1 MRADVVVVGAGPAGL
16 ASATRLAEAGRQV
29 LLLARGNGFTHWG
42 AGAVDVLG
50 RVGGEPVER
59 PLEAIDR
66 LPEGH
71 PYHLVGRDAIRD
83 GLDWFCRFVAAAD
96 LPHAGDPDHNRLQV
110 TAFGTLRPTCLLP
123 APAAGPGPAGAAPH
137 PPGPGSHPPGPGPN
151 APGPNA
157 PGPTDLGP
165 PPAGVPHPPG
175 PVPGPPVG
183 ERSPSREEGAPDRPQ
198 PPLPT
203 GSGDAPGPLHGRV
216 AVVNFAGFRDFSS
229 ALCADRLRRAG
240 IDAVAGSAPL
250 PAWDHE
256 RYFTGVELARAID
269 DPAFRRRL
277 APGLARAAAGAD
289 VAVVPAV
296 LGVGRGHE
304 PWADLQALVG
314 IPLVEAAT
322 APPSIPGLRLFAAYR
337 SRLEALG
344 VRWQF
349 GFPAVGVERDG
360 DRVTAVHSE
369 GASRVLTTRCQEL
382 VLATGGVAGNGIE
395 ANRDG
400 TLTELV
406 AGLPVDGFEDR
417 LAFQGGRF
425 LGDHPLGAA
434 GVRVDAELRPV
445 GASGEP
451 VAVNLRCVGGLL
463 AGHDPTAEGSR
474 EGVALATASRVVAL
488 LAATPVP

>member
-16 ASATRLAEAGRQV
+16 ASAARLAEGGREV

-50 RVGGEPVER
+50 RIGGEPVER

-71 PYHLVGRDAIRD
+71 PYHLVGQDAIRD
-83 GLDWFCRFVAAAD
+83 GLAWFSRFTETAG
-96 LPHAGDPDHNRLQV
+96 LIHAGDPDRNRVQV
-110 TAFGTLRPTCLLP
+110 TAFGTLRPTCLVP
-123 APAAGPGPAGAAPH
+123 EPAAGPGSGS
-137 PPGPGSHPPGPGPN
+137 GPGSGMAEPPD
-151 APGPNA
+151 AA
-157 PGPTDLGP
+157 S
-165 PPAGVPHPPG
+165 
-175 PVPGPPVG
+175 GPPVG
-183 ERSPSREEGAPDRPQ
+183 ERSPSGSGGVLGRPQ
-198 PPLPT
+198 
-203 GSGDAPGPLHGRV
+203 GRV
-216 AVVNFAGFRDFSS
+216 AVVNFAGFRDFSA
-229 ALCADRLRRAG
+229 ALCADHLRRAG
-240 IDAVAGSAPL
+240 IDATPSTAPL
-250 PAWDHE
+250 PAWDHD

-269 DPAFRRRL
+269 DADFRRRL
-277 APGLARAAAGAD
+277 APGLARAASGAE

-304 PWADLQALVG
+304 PWADLQSLVG
-314 IPLVEAAT
+314 LPLVEAAT

-337 SRLEALG
+337 ARLEALG

-360 DRVTAVHSE
+360 DRVTAVRSE
-369 GASRVLTTRCQEL
+369 GASRVLATRCQEL

-400 TLTELV
+400 TLTEKV
-406 AGLPVDGFEDR
+406 AGLPVDGFEGR
-417 LAFQGGRF
+417 MAFIGNRF
-425 LGDHPLGAA
+425 LADHPLGAA

-445 GASGEP
+445 DASGEP
-451 VAVNLRCVGGLL
+451 LLANVRCVGGLL

-474 EGVALATASRVVAL
+474 EGVALATASRVAAL
-488 LAATPVP
+488 LAATPVR

>member
-29 LLLARGNGFTHWG
+29 LVLARGNGFTHWG

-50 RVGGEPVER
+50 RIGGEPVER

-71 PYHLVGRDAIRD
+71 PYHLIGQDAIRD
-83 GLDWFCRFVAAAD
+83 GLAWFSRFTDAAG
-96 LPHAGDPDHNRLQV
+96 LTHAGDPDRNRVQV

-123 APAAGPGPAGAAPH
+123 EPAA
-137 PPGPGSHPPGPGPN
+137 
-151 APGPNA
+151 APG
-157 PGPTDLGP
+157 
-165 PPAGVPHPPG
+165 
-175 PVPGPPVG
+175 
-183 ERSPSREEGAPDRPQ
+183 
-198 PPLPT
+198 T
-203 GSGDAPGPLHGRV
+203 GSGAPQGRV
-216 AVVNFAGFRDFSS
+216 AVVTFAGFRDFSA
-229 ALCADRLRRAG
+229 ALCADHLRRIG
-240 IDAVAGSAPL
+240 IDATPASAPL
-250 PAWDHE
+250 PAWDHD

-269 DPAFRRRL
+269 DAGFRRRL
-277 APGLARAAAGAD
+277 APGLARAAAGAE

-304 PWADLQALVG
+304 PWADLQQLVG
-314 IPLVEAAT
+314 LPLVEAAT
-322 APPSIPGLRLFAAYR
+322 APPSVPGLRLYAAYQA
-337 SRLEALG
+337 RLEALG

-360 DRVTAVHSE
+360 DRVTAVRSE
-369 GASRVLTTRCQEL
+369 GASRVLATRCQEL

-400 TLTELV
+400 TLTERV
-406 AGLPVDGFEDR
+406 AGLPVDGFEGR
-417 LAFQGGRF
+417 MAFIGSRF

-445 GASGEP
+445 DASGEP
-451 VAVNLRCVGGLL
+451 LLANVRCVGGLL
-463 AGHDPTAEGSR
+463 AAHDPTAEGSR
-474 EGVALATASRVVAL
+474 EGVALATASRVAAL
-488 LAATPVP
+488 LAATPAR

>member
-1 MRADVVVVGAGPAGL
+1 MRSDVVVVGAGPAGL

-50 RVGGEPVER
+50 RVGGEAVER

-71 PYHLVGRDAIRD
+71 PYHLVGQAAVRD
-83 GLDWFCRFVAAAD
+83 GLDWFSRFAAASG
-96 LPHAGDPDHNRLQV
+96 LPHAGDLEHNRGQV
-110 TAFGTLRPTCLLP
+110 TAFGTVRPTCLVP
-123 APAAGPGPAGAAPH
+123 EPAAGP
-137 PPGPGSHPPGPGPN
+137 
-151 APGPNA
+151 
-157 PGPTDLGP
+157 
-165 PPAGVPHPPG
+165 
-175 PVPGPPVG
+175 
-183 ERSPSREEGAPDRPQ
+183 EGF
-198 PPLPT
+198 LK
-203 GSGDAPGPLHGRV
+203 GRV
-216 AVVNFAGFRDFSS
+216 AVVNFAGFRDFSP
-229 ALCADRLRRAG
+229 ALCADHLRRDG
-240 IDAVAGSAPL
+240 IDATPASAPL
-250 PAWDHE
+250 PAWDHD

-269 DPAFRRRL
+269 DDGFRRRL
-277 APGLARAAAGAD
+277 APSLARAAAGAD

-296 LGVGRGHE
+296 LGVGRGHQ
-304 PWADLQALVG
+304 PWADLQDLVG

-337 SRLEALG
+337 SRLESLG

-360 DRVTAVHSE
+360 DRVTAVRSE
-369 GASRVLTTRCQEL
+369 GASRVLATRCQEL

-400 TLTELV
+400 TLTEKV
-406 AGLPVDGFEDR
+406 AGLPVAGFEDR
-417 LAFQGGRF
+417 LAYLDGPF
-425 LGDHPLGAA
+425 LGEHPLGAA

-445 GASGEP
+445 DDSGEP
-451 VAVNLRCVGGLL
+451 LGANVRCVGGLL

-474 EGVALATASRVVAL
+474 EGVALATASRVATL
-488 LAATPVP
+488 LAATPVR

>member
-50 RVGGEPVER
+50 RIGGEPVER

-71 PYHLVGRDAIRD
+71 PYHLVGQDAIRD
-83 GLDWFCRFVAAAD
+83 GLAWFSRFTEAAG
-96 LPHAGDPDHNRLQV
+96 LTHAGDPDRNRVQV
-110 TAFGTLRPTCLLP
+110 TAFGTLRPTCLVP
-123 APAAGPGPAGAAPH
+123 EPAAG
-137 PPGPGSHPPGPGPN
+137 
-151 APGPNA
+151 
-157 PGPTDLGP
+157 
-165 PPAGVPHPPG
+165 
-175 PVPGPPVG
+175 
-183 ERSPSREEGAPDRPQ
+183 RSPSGNGGVFGRPQ
-198 PPLPT
+198 
-203 GSGDAPGPLHGRV
+203 GRV
-216 AVVNFAGFRDFSS
+216 AVVNLAGFRDFSA
-229 ALCADRLRRAG
+229 ALCADHLRRTG
-240 IDAVAGSAPL
+240 IDATPASAPL
-250 PAWDHE
+250 PAWDHD

-269 DPAFRRRL
+269 DAGFRRRL
-277 APGLARAAAGAD
+277 APGLARAAAGAE

-304 PWADLQALVG
+304 PWADLQRLVG
-314 IPLVEAAT
+314 LPLVEAAT

-337 SRLEALG
+337 ARLGALG

-360 DRVTAVHSE
+360 DRVTAVRSE
-369 GASRVLTTRCQEL
+369 GASRVLATRCQEL

-400 TLTELV
+400 SLTERV
-406 AGLPVDGFEDR
+406 AGLPVDGFEGR
-417 LAFQGGRF
+417 MAFIGSRF

-445 GASGEP
+445 DASGEP
-451 VAVNLRCVGGLL
+451 LLANVRCVGGLL

-474 EGVALATASRVVAL
+474 EGVALATAARVAAL
-488 LAATPVP
+488 LAATPAR